1 MEREKG
7 NAKYEWEGNG
17 AGFCKGGLTRPIVV
31 IAPTSCEICN
41 ILIDGNEYDL
51 VSGNLY
57 AIGCLKSALFNYK
70 PHVIEAINL

>member
-1 MEREKG
+1 MKTEKG
-7 NAKYEWEGNG
+7 NAKYEWEGDVR
-17 AGFCKGGLTRPIVV
+17 ALEGLTRPIVV

-70 PHVIEAINL
+70 PHMIEAVNL